1 MSSSAHTS
9 SAPLAIPRPVGG
21 AGRRVVSRKRGRV
34 RAAST
39 LISAGVRGRGRRSE
53 RAFGFRSLRYAGKA
67 RRVGPML
74 RRRVVW
80 LPSPARY

>member
-34 RAAST
+34 RDECRCARPGTPRGLSGSVRYT
-39 LISAGVRGRGRRSE
+39 LRWQGE
-53 RAFGFRSLRYAGKA
+53 A
-67 RRVGPML
+67 RRADASQESGLVAQ
-74 RRRVVW
+74 
-80 LPSPARY
+80 SSTI